1 MQANQITEF
10 KSLQYDGM
18 IPSRA
23 SKWHTLQVSIPELLV
38 WGELKVQHGIRTI
51 RDVGDILEPLE
62 PRRQVLDVEPT
73 N

>member
-1 MQANQITEF
+1 
-10 KSLQYDGM
+10 M

-38 WGELKVQHGIRTI
+38 WGELKVQHGIKTI